1 MLDMSFSIRPASR
14 SEAKPLIGLYSESG
28 RGKSFSSLLMAR
40 GFVGP
45 NGRIVQIETEAG
57 RGEAYADM
65 IPGGYDVISL
75 RNDFSPV
82 AYGKAIEA
90 AEEAKADALIIDSGS
105 HEWSGAGGVLSQ
117 AADAQDKGTKGVL
130 AWQKPKMSHQR
141 NFMLKLMQTP
151 IPLVILCLRAKF
163 PMIEKKE
170 GGKKEW
176 VRSETLEPDQ
186 AADIL
191 FELFVHGWIDEQHRL
206 HVTKYTRPDLAQV
219 IRDDEPISMETGERL
234 AAWARGDTPKP
245 TMQMTGGMPTNAE
258 MKEAIKNSAHEPTI
272 EEITAYDLTL
282 TEAAKRGVAELQKA
296 WREIPIQAQQTLKSA
311 LDRRHKPRA
320 QEVRE
325 RK

>member
-1 MLDMSFSIRPASR
+1 MNFSIRPASR

-28 RGKSFSSLLMAR
+28 RGKSFSSLLLAR

-82 AYGKAIEA
+82 AYGEAIKA
-90 AEEAKADALIIDSGS
+90 AEESKADALIIDSGS

-117 AADAQDKGTKGVL
+117 ALDQQERGVKGVL
-130 AWQKPKMSHQR
+130 AWQKPKMLHQR
-141 NFMLKLMQTP
+141 NFMLRLMQTP

-206 HVTKYTRPDLAQV
+206 HVTKYTRPDLKEV
-219 IRDDEPISMETGERL
+219 IRDNEPITIETGERL
-234 AAWARGDTPKP
+234 AAWARGDTPKQTIKEVILINKGSGYTAPPATDSFVALEAMAREVAMRGKDDFTNFYKGRSPAEKAMLRDMKSELEKLFP
-245 TMQMTGGMPTNAE
+245 TQAE
-258 MKEAIKNSAHEPTI
+258 A
-272 EEITAYDLTL
+272 
-282 TEAAKRGVAELQKA
+282 
-296 WREIPIQAQQTLKSA
+296 
-311 LDRRHKPRA
+311 
-320 QEVRE
+320 
-325 RK
+325 

>member
-1 MLDMSFSIRPASR
+1 MNFSIRPASR

-28 RGKSFSSLLMAR
+28 RGKSFSSLLLAR

-82 AYGKAIEA
+82 AYGEAIKA
-90 AEEAKADALIIDSGS
+90 AEESKAHALIIDSGS

-117 AADAQDKGTKGVL
+117 ALDQQERGVKGVL
-130 AWQKPKMSHQR
+130 AWQKPKMLHQR
-141 NFMLKLMQTP
+141 NFMLRLMQTP

-163 PMIEKKE
+163 PMIEKKD

-176 VRSETLEPDQ
+176 VRSERLEPDQ

-191 FELFVHGWIDEQHRL
+191 FELFVHGWIDQEHKL
-206 HVTKYTRPDLAQV
+206 HVTKYTRPDLKEV
-219 IRDDEPISMETGERL
+219 IRDNEPITIETGERL
-234 AAWARGDTPKP
+234 AAWARGDTPKSP
-245 TMQMTGGMPTNAE
+245 TQMTGTIPTNSEAAE
-258 MKEAIKNSAHEPTI
+258 MIRSLPDEQLTMMANEAAMRGRDTFDGFYKKRTKADQAKLRTMKPELEKLFP
-272 EEITAYDLTL
+272 
-282 TEAAKRGVAELQKA
+282 TEASGDHGR
-296 WREIPIQAQQTLKSA
+296 
-311 LDRRHKPRA
+311 
-320 QEVRE
+320 
-325 RK
+325 

>member
-1 MLDMSFSIRPASR
+1 MNFSIRPARR

-28 RGKSFSSLLMAR
+28 RGKSFSSLLLAR

-45 NGRIVQIETEAG
+45 DGRIVQIETEAG

-90 AEEAKADALIIDSGS
+90 AEESKADALIIDSGS

-117 AADAQDKGTKGVL
+117 ALDQQEKGVKGVL
-130 AWQKPKMSHQR
+130 AWQKPKMLHQR
-141 NFMLKLMQTP
+141 NFMLRLMQTP

-163 PMIEKKE
+163 PMIEKKD

-206 HVTKYTRPDLAQV
+206 HVTKYTRPDLKEV
-219 IRDDEPISMETGERL
+219 IRDNEPISIETGERL
-234 AAWARGDTPKP
+234 SAWARGDSPKP
-245 TMQMTGGMPTNAE
+245 ATQMTGGMPTNAE
-258 MKEAIKNSAHEPTI
+258 LKEEIHSLPDEQLEMMAKEAAMRGKDVFDVFYKTRTKS
-272 EEITAYDLTL
+272 DQ
-282 TEAAKRGVAELQKA
+282 AKLRSMKPELEKLFPA
-296 WREIPIQAQQTLKSA
+296 
-311 LDRRHKPRA
+311 
-320 QEVRE
+320 
-325 RK
+325 